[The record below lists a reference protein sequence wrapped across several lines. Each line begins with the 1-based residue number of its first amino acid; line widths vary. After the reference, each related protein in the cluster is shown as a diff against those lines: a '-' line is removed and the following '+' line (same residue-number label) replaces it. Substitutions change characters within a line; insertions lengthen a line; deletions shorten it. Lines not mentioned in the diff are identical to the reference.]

1 MVDMQASCV
10 LFLLLLGITN
20 TIFYLTI
27 KKKKKKGFQFWKKY
41 GKLIFLS
48 NFMILVLLFSFLN
61 EESKK
66 IYQI

>member
-27 KKKKKKGFQFWKKY
+27 KKKKGFQFWKKY